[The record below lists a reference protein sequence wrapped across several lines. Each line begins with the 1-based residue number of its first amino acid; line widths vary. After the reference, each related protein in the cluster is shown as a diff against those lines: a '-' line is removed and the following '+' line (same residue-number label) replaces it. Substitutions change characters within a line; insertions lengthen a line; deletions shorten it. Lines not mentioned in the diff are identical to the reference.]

1 MQSIEPGQDARG
13 AVDQAVT
20 AVVAHVSA
28 TRRHLHE
35 TVQVAAGD
43 GCASADEHSLRRL
56 EVAAADVL
64 RSNLG
69 DVRLRAGRLVVLA
82 RLADALAQHRHVEE
96 DGGLLLRLEQ
106 SVPPQ
111 ASMELAQR
119 LTDGLNDSPSRPH
132 PWVWRV
138 GWLQRGL
145 HAPLRRLDAIRD
157 VLDNRIPHRRRAAWR
172 YNAERVTFGG
182 GLLATVATG
191 CTCTDVT
198 IAPLPSRRPLSRFT
212 AVAT

>member
-1 MQSIEPGQDARG
+1 MTISRTVVRDHERLSDLVTRVQSIEPGQDARG

-69 DVRLRAGRLVVLA
+69 DGRLRAGRLVVLA

-111 ASMELAQR
+111 ASM
-119 LTDGLNDSPSRPH
+119 
-132 PWVWRV
+132 
-138 GWLQRGL
+138 
-145 HAPLRRLDAIRD
+145 
-157 VLDNRIPHRRRAAWR
+157 
-172 YNAERVTFGG
+172 
-182 GLLATVATG
+182 
-191 CTCTDVT
+191 
-198 IAPLPSRRPLSRFT
+198 
-212 AVAT
+212 

>member
-1 MQSIEPGQDARG
+1 MTISRTVVRDHERLSDLVTRVQSIEPGQDARG

-20 AVVAHVSA
+20 AVVAHVST

-69 DVRLRAGRLVVLA
+69 DGRLRAGRLVVLA

-132 PWVWRV
+132 PWVSRV

-157 VLDNRIPHRRRAAWR
+157 VLDNRIPPPPPRRPAIPEQPAAIE
-172 YNAERVTFGG
+172 ASP
-182 GLLATVATG
+182 LLAVTG
-191 CTCTDVT
+191 P
-198 IAPLPSRRPLSRFT
+198 A
-212 AVAT
+212 A